1 LLLDCRLRRLI
12 VNADDF
18 GLTPGVNRAIAQAH
32 RGGVVTSSTLM
43 ATGIAFDDAV
53 AVARSLPRL
62 SVGCHVLLVDGQSI
76 LPRETIPDL
85 VDKASGQFYPTLG
98 SFVRRVIAGQVPAEQ
113 IEAEASAQIRKLQQA
128 GIAVSHLD
136 THKHMHI
143 LPQVLRPLLQAA
155 RACGVPAVRNPF
167 ERLRISLLAGRP
179 DLWRQFGKVSLLGW
193 LAGQFHSEVRCA
205 GVATCDGTIGIV
217 ATGFLDP
224 TLLGRMLDELPEGT
238 WEFVCHPGYNDADL
252 NQINTRLR
260 ESRLAE
266 LQILTSEETRQ
277 LPARNGIE
285 LISYRD
291 LR

>member
-1 LLLDCRLRRLI
+1 MRRLI

-18 GLTPGVNRAIAQAH
+18 GLTPGVNRAIAEAH

-43 ATGIAFDDAV
+43 ATGTAFDDAV
-53 AVARSLPRL
+53 AVARSLPQL
-62 SVGCHVLLVDGQSI
+62 SVGCHVLLVDGQSV
-76 LPRETIPDL
+76 LPEETIPDL
-85 VDKASGQFYPTLG
+85 VDKASGRFYPTLG
-98 SFVRRVIAGQVPAEQ
+98 SFARRVVAGQVSAEQ
-113 IEAEASAQIRKLQQA
+113 IEAEASAQIRRLQQA

-179 DLWRQFGKVSLLGW
+179 ELWRQFAKVSLLGW
-193 LAGQFHSEVRCA
+193 LPRRFGAEVRRA
-205 GVATCDGTIGIV
+205 SMATCDGTIGIV

-238 WEFVCHPGYNDADL
+238 WEFVCHPGYNDSDL
-252 NQINTRLR
+252 SQIHTRLR

-266 LQILTSEETRQ
+266 LQILTSEEIRQ
-277 LPARNGIE
+277 LLARKGIK
-285 LISYRD
+285 LISYHDIR
-291 LR
+291 

>member
-1 LLLDCRLRRLI
+1 
-12 VNADDF
+12 
-18 GLTPGVNRAIAQAH
+18 
-32 RGGVVTSSTLM
+32 
-43 ATGIAFDDAV
+43 
-53 AVARSLPRL
+53 
-62 SVGCHVLLVDGQSI
+62 
-76 LPRETIPDL
+76 
-85 VDKASGQFYPTLG
+85 
-98 SFVRRVIAGQVPAEQ
+98 
-113 IEAEASAQIRKLQQA
+113 
-128 GIAVSHLD
+128 
-136 THKHMHI
+136 
-143 LPQVLRPLLQAA
+143 VLRPLLQAA